1 MAPVDTGTGGSIP
14 FIADFQETFPA
25 RASSSLASRVTS
37 SASEICG
44 QIPITGGPQGPL
56 RAALQKVVGPD
67 VKCGGESVQVGV
79 HEGLQA
85 QRWGREDR
93 LGGLPG

>member
-25 RASSSLASRVTS
+25 RASSSLASRVTR

-44 QIPITGGPQGPL
+44 QIPITGRHRPRSGQHFK
-56 RAALQKVVGPD
+56 RS
-67 VKCGGESVQVGV
+67 SV
-79 HEGLQA
+79 
-85 QRWGREDR
+85 RT
-93 LGGLPG
+93 